1 MYVQEARTPLAVG
14 CCVAGTRARAYA
26 FVEAY
31 KKGLADDTRPE
42 SIATFC
48 SATTTLVIG
57 TVRTVRTRRSISA
70 QGTLWTGFN
79 IMCFIICFFY
89 MPAKVMLCNIIA
101 KSVRVSFGSIGLSSS
116 LVWNQYVWCTLKL

>member
-48 SATTTLVIG
+48 SATTTLVDG
-57 TVRTVRTRRSISA
+57 YSCPLSA
-70 QGTLWTGFN
+70 
-79 IMCFIICFFY
+79 
-89 MPAKVMLCNIIA
+89 
-101 KSVRVSFGSIGLSSS
+101 RVARYRHRGRCGRALI
-116 LVWNQYVWCTLKL
+116 